1 MKSYRI
7 PRLQEELRKIMNI
20 TLTTKINDPSLA
32 WVTIT
37 DVVLSRDLKYAKLYF
52 SHYNNPASHE
62 NIRERLIKTSG
73 YLKKQIAGAHIMRTI
88 PELSF
93 YYDDTED
100 RAARV
105 ETLLSCLLKDKYD
118 DEEDYDELDEDF
130 DWDEDYED
138 EDDDLFDL
146 DEDDDDIF
154 DDIIDIDEDEGENK

>member
-1 MKSYRI
+1 
-7 PRLQEELRKIMNI
+7 
-20 TLTTKINDPSLA
+20 
-32 WVTIT
+32 
-37 DVVLSRDLKYAKLYF
+37 
-52 SHYNNPASHE
+52 
-62 NIRERLIKTSG
+62 
-73 YLKKQIAGAHIMRTI
+73 
-88 PELSF
+88 SF

-154 DDIIDIDEDEGENK
+154 DDIIDIDEEEEKNK

>member
-1 MKSYRI
+1 
-7 PRLQEELRKIMNI
+7 
-20 TLTTKINDPSLA
+20 
-32 WVTIT
+32 
-37 DVVLSRDLKYAKLYF
+37 
-52 SHYNNPASHE
+52 
-62 NIRERLIKTSG
+62 
-73 YLKKQIAGAHIMRTI
+73 MRTI

-105 ETLLSCLLKDKYD
+105 ETLLASLKDKYND
-118 DEEDYDELDEDF
+118 DEEDYENFDEDF
-130 DWDEDYED
+130 DWDEEYED